1 MRLNLKVIFLTF
13 CHLVILNSIIGSN
26 LAIYLSTQYA
36 YFVPLLLGGVTIIL
50 FLLLPTPHSSY
61 ISKILKGHFLRF
73 VLAIYLFLST
83 LVILYV
89 VFKILAMKV
98 YLMTPTY
105 LLIIVSLFFIF
116 LLGKM
121 SLKNILSVKIIV
133 YILVL
138 FSTTIMFADTNEFNF
153 RLLLPI
159 DFHLDN
165 HVKLLSLGFIYLD
178 SLLYLFIPLND
189 KQVLSKWNFIIGTLL
204 GSILSS
210 WFIIYSYASL
220 DYKFFIDLPFPS
232 MYRYRIYAGPK
243 YLEHLDIFFDFFV
256 CAFFILK
263 VTFNLELFR
272 VYLKIKNSFFYR
284 LILTIII
291 GLIVAFAFY
300 HTDNNLI
307 YTFYPCALL
316 SAISFII
323 YAGLWRYHLYGK
335 KTSP

>member
-1 MRLNLKVIFLTF
+1 MKLNIKVIFLTF

-36 YFVPLLLGGVTIIL
+36 YFVPLILGGITIIL
-50 FLLLPTPHSSY
+50 LLLLPSLHPSY

-73 VLAIYLFLST
+73 VLAIYLILST
-83 LVILYV
+83 LLILYV

-98 YLMTPTY
+98 YLMTPPY

-116 LLGKM
+116 LLGKS
-121 SLKNILSVKIIV
+121 SLKNIISVKIIV

-153 RLLLPI
+153 RLLLPL
-159 DFHLDN
+159 DFYLEKPL
-165 HVKLLSLGFIYLD
+165 KLLSLGFIYLD
-178 SLLYLFIPLND
+178 CLLYLFIPLNN
-189 KQVLSKWNFIIGTLL
+189 KQVISKWNFIIGTLL

-220 DYKFFIDLPFPS
+220 DYHFFIDLPFPS

-284 LILTIII
+284 LILTTII
-291 GLIVAFAFY
+291 GVIVVLAFY

-307 YTFYPCALL
+307 YNFYPSVLL
-316 SAISFII
+316 SILSFII
-323 YAGLWRYHLYGK
+323 YLGLWRSHLYGK
-335 KTSP
+335 ETSS